1 MIQHQFEQSGNDLG
15 KINNKI
21 SFHKGITQLCFPFVD
36 DTSNTIFEYSCN
48 QAFRERNGKRNIWK
62 QQFRV
67 DLEKMLIFKSK

>member
-1 MIQHQFEQSGNDLG
+1 MIQHQFEQSRNDLG

-21 SFHKGITQLCFPFVD
+21 SFHKGITQLYFPIVD
-36 DTSNTIFEYSCN
+36 DTSSTIFEYSCN